1 MGLNISPAS
10 VVFFHPS
17 SVFRNPLWSMAL
29 ELWNR
34 TQPLLVLRGSQYLTP
49 YLTTSM
55 DAAHSASNLSSL
67 YDLGL
72 LPFFSSL
79 LLQLSVVPEPT
90 VSTGNSRTRSIH
102 CFSLMTSSSLETVW
116 HPATGVGRP
125 VHLRT
130 QGGFALVNTCSSLMF
145 QQETPLH
152 LRTHGGFALVN
163 TCYSLMFQQ
172 ETPLPHVL

>member
-1 MGLNISPAS
+1 MSPAS
-10 VVFFHPS
+10 VVLFHLS

-29 ELWNR
+29 ELRNG
-34 TQPLLVLRGSQYLTP
+34 THSLLVLRGSQCLKP
-49 YLTTSM
+49 YLMTSM
-55 DAAHSASNLSSL
+55 GAAHSASNLSSL

-90 VSTGNSRTRSIH
+90 ASTGNSGTRSIH

-116 HPATGVGRP
+116 HPAAGEGRP

-145 QQETPLH
+145 QH
-152 LRTHGGFALVN
+152 
-163 TCYSLMFQQ
+163 